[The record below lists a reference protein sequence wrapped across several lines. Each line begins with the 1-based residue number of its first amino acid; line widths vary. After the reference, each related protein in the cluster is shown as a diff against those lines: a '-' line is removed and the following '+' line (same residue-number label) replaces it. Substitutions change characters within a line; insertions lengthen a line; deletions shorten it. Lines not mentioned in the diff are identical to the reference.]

1 VAQSESDFIRE
12 ALERF
17 KDAQDAE
24 IDIRKEALISDKF
37 VDGDQ
42 WPEDIKNFRRSKRR
56 PYLTVNKM
64 RPFVMNIVG
73 DIRQNMPAINV
84 RPVDSQ
90 ADLEGAK
97 VRKEIIRNIEQNSDA
112 QTVYANGL
120 EQALGGGY
128 GFWRIR
134 TRFTDDDIFEQEI
147 VIEEV
152 KNRFT
157 VFFDQNARK
166 NTYEDAKYVFLASYL
181 PLEEFKRKFPGKDTV
196 GIDPVTEG
204 EFYEGWFE
212 KDRVRVAEYM
222 WKEPTKKTI
231 ASFVNPDTGQQ
242 MVVDIDKVPEGA
254 EIVRQR
260 EVETHKV
267 MWVKMSGTQ
276 VLEEKREMPTKFLP
290 VIPVIGNDILI
301 EGKKKYRS
309 LIYDAIDSQRMY
321 NYHYTASIERL
332 GLTAKSPYLLT
343 KQQING
349 LEKYWNEAN
358 TSNRPYLLYNPDTQ
372 AGAANPPRRE
382 APPTASSGD
391 MTQLITANNDMRET
405 VGMHQANLGQPSNE
419 RSGRAII
426 ARQRQGENNVYK
438 FIDNFLKSVI
448 YTGKILLDMI
458 PKVYDTERIIR
469 ITGDRLVP
477 INFVD
482 IDPTTLE
489 PILVND
495 MAEGKYDYIPEAGV
509 HYLTKR
515 QETLASMLDFLQF
528 VPFAAPIIAPRLAE
542 VGDWPNSQEIAQELR
557 QAIQGNQQ
565 QQQQQQ
571 GGAVTPPQQASV

>member
-1 VAQSESDFIRE
+1 MLKERHQKKGERDVAQSESDFIKE

-42 WPEDIKNFRRSKRR
+42 WPEDIKNFRRSKHR

-84 RPVDSQ
+84 RPVDSISDV
-90 ADLEGAK
+90 AGAE

-128 GFWRIR
+128 GYWRIR
-134 TRFTDDDIFEQEI
+134 TKFTDDDIFEQEI
-147 VIEEV
+147 IIEEV

-181 PLEEFKRKFPGKDTV
+181 PLEEFKRKFPGKDTI

-222 WKEPTKKTI
+222 WKEPVKKMI
-231 ASFVNPDTGQQ
+231 ASVINPQTGQS
-242 MVVDIDKVPEGA
+242 MVIDSDKVPEGT
-254 EIVRQR
+254 EILRQR

-276 VLEEKREMPTKFLP
+276 ILEAKREMPTKFLP
-290 VIPVIGNDILI
+290 VIPVIGNDVLI

-358 TSNRPYLLYNPDTQ
+358 TSNRPYLLYNPDSQ
-372 AGAANPPRRE
+372 AGSNPPKRE
-382 APPTASSGD
+382 QPPSASGGD

-438 FIDNFLKSVI
+438 FIDN
-448 YTGKILLDMI
+448 
-458 PKVYDTERIIR
+458 
-469 ITGDRLVP
+469 
-477 INFVD
+477 
-482 IDPTTLE
+482 
-489 PILVND
+489 
-495 MAEGKYDYIPEAGV
+495 
-509 HYLTKR
+509 
-515 QETLASMLDFLQF
+515 
-528 VPFAAPIIAPRLAE
+528 
-542 VGDWPNSQEIAQELR
+542 
-557 QAIQGNQQ
+557 
-565 QQQQQQ
+565 
-571 GGAVTPPQQASV
+571 